1 MEVDLKQLSLD
12 GANAYRLGRN
22 ELDNP
27 FYKADAMPLT
37 TGESLE
43 VWQQKAKAW
52 TVGFQMERA
61 IDNPDAKKI
70 SKIIEALESE
80 VVK

>member
-27 FYKADAMPLT
+27 FYKSDAMPLA
-37 TGESLE
+37 TGETLE
-43 VWQQKAKAW
+43 VWQQKAEAW
-52 TVGFQMERA
+52 TMGFQIEQA
-61 IDNPDAKKI
+61 IDDPDGKTLG
-70 SKIIEALESE
+70 KIIQALG
-80 VVK
+80 

>member
-1 MEVDLKQLSLD
+1 MEADLQQLSLD

-27 FYKADAMPLT
+27 FYKSEAMPLA

-43 VWQQKAKAW
+43 TWQAKLQAW
-52 TVGFQMERA
+52 ELGFKTEKA
-61 IDNPDAKKI
+61 IDDPDGKMI
-70 SKIIEALESE
+70 NRIIQSVET
-80 VVK
+80 